1 MGGCGEVTRDGTA
14 QAGSSWVLTAEG
26 PFDAEGDPPSPS
38 PCDSCQ
44 SVALSLTPCLS
55 GTGGPQDVWLLK
67 GVRIENLLCKT
78 LVHLLIHSFIRQAF
92 WHGGESVSNFLT
104 KCLPHQAIC

>member
-1 MGGCGEVTRDGTA
+1 MRRVFLTTLCRVDSHLGTCNGIWRFMGGCGEAMRDGTA

-44 SVALSLTPCLS
+44 SAAL
-55 GTGGPQDVWLLK
+55 
-67 GVRIENLLCKT
+67 
-78 LVHLLIHSFIRQAF
+78 
-92 WHGGESVSNFLT
+92 
-104 KCLPHQAIC
+104 